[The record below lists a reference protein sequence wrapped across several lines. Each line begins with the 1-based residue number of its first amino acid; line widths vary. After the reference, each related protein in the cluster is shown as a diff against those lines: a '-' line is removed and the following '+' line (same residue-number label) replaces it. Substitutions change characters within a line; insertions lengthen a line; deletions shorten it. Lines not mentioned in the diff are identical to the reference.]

1 MMKSIVEESLITF
14 KELEQKIFA
23 YVCETAVEMTR
34 IILEDYDKEIHA
46 DRDRSQYRDKGK
58 RTTTIKTVY
67 GDVTYERYVYQ
78 TMDEEG
84 HRAFVYLLDEAVNMD
99 KIGLISTNLAEKI
112 ASCVT
117 ENPYRVT
124 ADIISNTSGQ
134 KISHGGAWKLVQK
147 LGERVSM
154 EEELMVKQMNADK
167 AEGSREIKVLFEEMD
182 GVWLRMQGKDHK
194 SIPKQEMKVAT
205 VYEGW
210 DKEDRTGSRLCG
222 KKVIA
227 GMEKSSEFHEK
238 REAQIRSIYNAD
250 EIEYRI
256 LNGDGGSWIKDP
268 YEPDTVFQLDRFHIR
283 QEIKRK
289 LNQDKEASKAVEGL
303 FEAERM
309 DEMLSY
315 IQIYADSV
323 ETDDEKDKRAKKA
336 WELYRY
342 LNNNKEGLMPYQ
354 KRGISLPEAPEG
366 MRYGNMGVQENQN
379 CTVIT
384 MRMKGNRKRW
394 SEKGANN
401 MAKVLYRK
409 ENKELWETINRYGE
423 GLIFNI
429 RMRELLTTLSA
440 AKAPKRD
447 GKGNPYIDVINMHV
461 PMRDAVRTAS
471 RRAFAKALL

>member
-1 MMKSIVEESLITF
+1 MMKSIVEESQITF

-99 KIGLISTNLAEKI
+99 KIGLISTNLAEKT

-154 EEELMVKQMNADK
+154 EEELLVKQMNADK

-182 GVWLRMQGKDHK
+182 GVWLRMQGKDHE

-268 YEPDTVFQLDRFHIR
+268 YEPDTVFRLDRFHIR

-309 DEMLSY
+309 EEMLSY
-315 IQIYADSV
+315 IRIYADSV

-336 WELYRY
+336 WELYQY

>member
-67 GDVTYERYVYQ
+67 GDVTYERHVYQ

-99 KIGLISTNLAEKI
+99 KIGLISTNLAEKT

-154 EEELMVKQMNADK
+154 EEELLVKQMNADK

-210 DKEDRTGSRLCG
+210 DKEDRSGSRLCG

-268 YEPDTVFQLDRFHIR
+268 YEPDTVFRLDRFHIR

-289 LNQDKEASKAVEGL
+289 LNQDKEAAKAVEGL

-309 DEMLSY
+309 EEMLSY
-315 IQIYADSV
+315 IRIYADSV

-336 WELYRY
+336 WELYQY

-384 MRMKGNRKRW
+384 MRLKGNRKRW

>member
-112 ASCVT
+112 VSCVT

-154 EEELMVKQMNADK
+154 EEELLVKQMNADK

-289 LNQDKEASKAVEGL
+289 LNQDKEAAKAVEEL

-315 IQIYADSV
+315 IRIYADSV

-409 ENKELWETINRYGE
+409 ENKELSETINRYGE

>member
-1 MMKSIVEESLITF
+1 MMKSIVEESQITF

-154 EEELMVKQMNADK
+154 EEELLVKQMNADK

-210 DKEDRTGSRLCG
+210 DKEDRSGSRLCG

-238 REAQIRSIYNAD
+238 K
-250 EIEYRI
+250 
-256 LNGDGGSWIKDP
+256 GSA
-268 YEPDTVFQLDRFHIR
+268 
-283 QEIKRK
+283 
-289 LNQDKEASKAVEGL
+289 DKEHL
-303 FEAERM
+303 
-309 DEMLSY
+309 
-315 IQIYADSV
+315 
-323 ETDDEKDKRAKKA
+323 
-336 WELYRY
+336 
-342 LNNNKEGLMPYQ
+342 
-354 KRGISLPEAPEG
+354 
-366 MRYGNMGVQENQN
+366 
-379 CTVIT
+379 
-384 MRMKGNRKRW
+384 
-394 SEKGANN
+394 
-401 MAKVLYRK
+401 
-409 ENKELWETINRYGE
+409 
-423 GLIFNI
+423 
-429 RMRELLTTLSA
+429 
-440 AKAPKRD
+440 
-447 GKGNPYIDVINMHV
+447 
-461 PMRDAVRTAS
+461 
-471 RRAFAKALL
+471 

>member
-154 EEELMVKQMNADK
+154 EEELLVKQMNADK
-167 AEGSREIKVLFEEMD
+167 AEGNREIKVLFEEMD

-210 DKEDRTGSRLCG
+210 DKEDRSGSRLCG

-336 WELYRY
+336 WELYQY

>member
-154 EEELMVKQMNADK
+154 EEELLVKQMNADK

-210 DKEDRTGSRLCG
+210 DKEDRSGSRLCG

-289 LNQDKEASKAVEGL
+289 LNQDKEAAKAVEGL

-309 DEMLSY
+309 EEMLSY
-315 IQIYADSV
+315 IRIYADSV

-336 WELYRY
+336 WELYQY

-429 RMRELLTTLSA
+429 RMTELLTTLSA

>member
-154 EEELMVKQMNADK
+154 EEELLVKQMNADK

-289 LNQDKEASKAVEGL
+289 LNQDKEAAKAVEEL

-315 IQIYADSV
+315 IRIYADSV

-336 WELYRY
+336 WELYQY

-409 ENKELWETINRYGE
+409 ENKELSETINRYGE

>member
-112 ASCVT
+112 VSCVT

-154 EEELMVKQMNADK
+154 EEELLVKQMNADK

-289 LNQDKEASKAVEGL
+289 LNQDKEAAKAVEEL

-409 ENKELWETINRYGE
+409 ENKELSETINRYGE

-429 RMRELLTTLSA
+429 RMTELLTTLSA

>member
-112 ASCVT
+112 VSCVT

-154 EEELMVKQMNADK
+154 EEELLVKQMNADK

-289 LNQDKEASKAVEGL
+289 LNQDKEAAKAVEEL

-409 ENKELWETINRYGE
+409 ENKELSETINRYGE

>member
-112 ASCVT
+112 VSCVT

-154 EEELMVKQMNADK
+154 EEELLVKQMNADK

-289 LNQDKEASKAVEGL
+289 LNQDKEAAKAVEEL

-315 IQIYADSV
+315 IRIYADSV

-336 WELYRY
+336 WELYQY

>member
-1 MMKSIVEESLITF
+1 MMKSIVEESLVTF

-23 YVCETAVEMTR
+23 YVCGIAVEMTQ
-34 IILEDYDKEIHA
+34 IILEDYDEELHA

-67 GDVTYERYVYQ
+67 GDVTYDRHVYQ

-84 HRAFVYLLDEAVNMD
+84 HRAFVYLLDKAVKMD

-124 ADIISNTSGQ
+124 ADIISSTSGQ
-134 KISHGGAWKLVQK
+134 RISHGGAWKLVQK
-147 LGERVSM
+147 LGERVSG
-154 EEELMVKQMNADK
+154 EEELLVRQMNADE
-167 AEGSREIKVLFEEMD
+167 AEGRRETKVLFEEMD
-182 GVWLRMQGKDHK
+182 GVWLRLQGKDHK
-194 SIPKQEMKVAT
+194 SMPKQEMKVAT
-205 VYEGW
+205 IYEGW
-210 DKEDRTGSRLCG
+210 DKGDGPGSRLCG

-227 GMEKSSEFHEK
+227 GMEKSREFHEK

-289 LNQDKEASKAVEGL
+289 LNQDKEAAKAVEEL
-303 FEAERM
+303 FEAEKM

-323 ETDDEKDKRAKKA
+323 ETDEEKDKRAKKA
-336 WELYRY
+336 RELYQY
-342 LNNNKEGLMPYQ
+342 LDNNKEGLMPYQ
-354 KRGISLPEAPEG
+354 KRGIMLPEPPEG

-394 SEKGANN
+394 SVKGANN

-409 ENKELWETINRYGE
+409 ENKELAGTIDGYGE

-429 RMRELLTTLSA
+429 VMTEVLATLSA
-440 AKAPKRD
+440 AKAPKKD
-447 GKGNPYIDVINMHV
+447 GKGNPYVDVINMHV
-461 PMRDAVRTAS
+461 PMRDAVQTAS

>member
-1 MMKSIVEESLITF
+1 MMKSIVEENLVTF
-14 KELEQKIFA
+14 KELEQKIFT

-34 IILEDYDKEIHA
+34 IILEDYDKELHA
-46 DRDRSQYRDKGK
+46 ERDHSRYRDKGR

-67 GDVTYERYVYQ
+67 GDVTYDRHVYQ
-78 TMDEEG
+78 TADEEG
-84 HRAFVYLLDEAVNMD
+84 HRAFVYLLDEAVKMD

-124 ADIISNTSGQ
+124 ADIITRTSGQ

-147 LGERVSM
+147 LGERVSG
-154 EEELMVKQMNADK
+154 EEELLVKRMNADES
-167 AEGSREIKVLFEEMD
+167 EGSREIKVLFEEMD
-182 GVWLRMQGKDHK
+182 GVWLRLQGKDHK

-205 VYEGW
+205 IYEGW
-210 DKEDRTGSRLCG
+210 EKEARTGSRLCG

-268 YEPDTVFQLDRFHIR
+268 YDPDTVFQLDRFHIR

-289 LNQDKEASKAVEGL
+289 LNQDKEAAKAVEEL
-303 FEAERM
+303 FEAEKM

-323 ETDDEKDKRAKKA
+323 ETEDEKDKRAKKA
-336 WELYRY
+336 RELYEY

-354 KRGISLPEAPEG
+354 KRGITLPEAPEG

-394 SEKGANN
+394 SVKGANN
-401 MAKVLYRK
+401 MAKLLYRK
-409 ENKELWETINRYGE
+409 ENKELAETVNRYAE
-423 GLIFNI
+423 KLIFNI
-429 RMRELLTTLSA
+429 RMTEIITTLSA
-440 AKAPKRD
+440 AKAPKKD
-447 GKGNPYIDVINMHV
+447 GKGNPYINVINMHV
-461 PMRDAVRTAS
+461 PMRDAIRTAS

>member
-112 ASCVT
+112 VSCVT

-154 EEELMVKQMNADK
+154 EEELLVKQMNADK

-289 LNQDKEASKAVEGL
+289 LNQDKEAAKAVEEL

>member
-1 MMKSIVEESLITF
+1 MMKSIVEESQITF

-154 EEELMVKQMNADK
+154 EEELLVKQMNADK

-210 DKEDRTGSRLCG
+210 DKEDRSGSRLCG

-315 IQIYADSV
+315 IRIYADSV

-336 WELYRY
+336 WELYQY

>member
-154 EEELMVKQMNADK
+154 EEELLVKQMNADK
-167 AEGSREIKVLFEEMD
+167 AEGNREIKVLFEEMD

-210 DKEDRTGSRLCG
+210 DKEDRSGSRLCG

-336 WELYRY
+336 WELYQY

-423 GLIFNI
+423 GLIFYI

>member
-1 MMKSIVEESLITF
+1 MMKSIVEESQITF

-154 EEELMVKQMNADK
+154 EEELLVKQMNADK

-182 GVWLRMQGKDHK
+182 GVWLRLQGKDHK

-205 VYEGW
+205 IYEGW
-210 DKEDRTGSRLCG
+210 EKEDRTGSRLCG

-315 IQIYADSV
+315 IRIYADSV

-336 WELYRY
+336 WELYQY

>member
-154 EEELMVKQMNADK
+154 EEELLVKQMNADK

-289 LNQDKEASKAVEGL
+289 LNQDKKAAKAVEEL

-336 WELYRY
+336 WELYQY

-409 ENKELWETINRYGE
+409 ENKELSETINRYGE

-429 RMRELLTTLSA
+429 RMTELLTTLSA

>member
-1 MMKSIVEESLITF
+1 MMKSIVEESQITF

-154 EEELMVKQMNADK
+154 EEELLVKQMNADK

-182 GVWLRMQGKDHK
+182 GAWLRMQGKDHK

-309 DEMLSY
+309 EEMLSY

-336 WELYRY
+336 WELYQY

>member
-154 EEELMVKQMNADK
+154 EEELLVKQMNADK

-289 LNQDKEASKAVEGL
+289 LNQDKEASKAVEEL

-315 IQIYADSV
+315 IRIYADSV

-336 WELYRY
+336 WELYQY

-409 ENKELWETINRYGE
+409 ENKELSETINRYGE

-429 RMRELLTTLSA
+429 RMTELLTTLSA

>member
-1 MMKSIVEESLITF
+1 MMKSIVEESQITF

-84 HRAFVYLLDEAVNMD
+84 HRAFVYLLDEAVNVD

-154 EEELMVKQMNADK
+154 EEELLVKQMNADK
-167 AEGSREIKVLFEEMD
+167 AEGSRKIKVLFEEMD

-210 DKEDRTGSRLCG
+210 DKEDRSGSRLCG

-315 IQIYADSV
+315 IRIYADSV

-336 WELYRY
+336 WELYQY

>member
-1 MMKSIVEESLITF
+1 MMKSIVEESQITF

-154 EEELMVKQMNADK
+154 EEELLVKQMNADK

-309 DEMLSY
+309 EEMLSY

-336 WELYRY
+336 WELYQY